1 MTTFCIV
8 SLVVAL
14 AFYLAAALLFQGHFL
29 WHKSG
34 WDALGRKSLKLGL
47 AVHAISIVLH
57 FALSGQA
64 LFANMLVII
73 ASLVMALVVAGLLG
87 ERYVRIRHLGL
98 LTAPLAFLGL
108 LYPLLMPLRFEEAE
122 SILVEYPF
130 LGIHVVLTLLG
141 HVGFALAFCSA
152 VGYLVQHQALKKG
165 QLNSYL
171 PALDTAAAATF
182 RFAGGGFSLFT
193 LGLGMGAIWLFGAPG
208 EYLAGGDTKIWLA
221 LPTWFVFGIYLYL
234 RGIGR
239 RHGSH
244 LKWLVIVGFVLG
256 LINLLWVRHD
266 FVNFV

>member
-8 SLVVAL
+8 SLVIAL

-47 AVHAISIVLH
+47 VVHAISIVLH

-64 LFANMLVII
+64 LFANMMVII

-87 ERYVRIRHLGL
+87 ERYARIRHLGL

-108 LYPLLMPLRFEEAE
+108 LYPLLMPIRFAEAE

-141 HVGFALAFCSA
+141 HVGFAPWRSA
-152 VGYLVQHQALKKG
+152 RQ
-165 QLNSYL
+165 S
-171 PALDTAAAATF
+171 AT
-182 RFAGGGFSLFT
+182 SSN
-193 LGLGMGAIWLFGAPG
+193 
-208 EYLAGGDTKIWLA
+208 TK
-221 LPTWFVFGIYLYL
+221 P
-234 RGIGR
+234 
-239 RHGSH
+239 
-244 LKWLVIVGFVLG
+244 
-256 LINLLWVRHD
+256 
-266 FVNFV
+266 